1 MCSTNQPQ
9 TTRKAGDEGH
19 PHSPGCT
26 LGLLAVLI
34 LTAGVAL
41 AQSGDFYDL
50 TWNTVDSVFSSGG
63 EYTLAAPPAGECRGT
78 LQPLTFTLGWA
89 RALPL
94 PPPALFCSRRPP
106 FRRATP
112 FVPAE
117 APATHPIR
125 RSICL
130 ILESEYNC
138 PPIGTR
144 PQGFVTVTHL
154 HPAATCVAI
163 PASCGRA
170 WKCAVA

>member
-94 PPPALFCSRRPP
+94 PPPRCFARVALHFGGRRRLCLRKHQRRTPSDAP
-106 FRRATP
+106 FA
-112 FVPAE
+112 
-117 APATHPIR
+117 
-125 RSICL
+125 
-130 ILESEYNC
+130 
-138 PPIGTR
+138 
-144 PQGFVTVTHL
+144 
-154 HPAATCVAI
+154 
-163 PASCGRA
+163 
-170 WKCAVA
+170 